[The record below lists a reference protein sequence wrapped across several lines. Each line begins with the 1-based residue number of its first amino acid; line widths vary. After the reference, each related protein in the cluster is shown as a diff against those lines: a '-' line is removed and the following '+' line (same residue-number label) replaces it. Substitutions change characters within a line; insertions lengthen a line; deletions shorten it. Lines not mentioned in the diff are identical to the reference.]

1 MTPRTAAIAAFAS
14 VALAGVLVGAALDR
28 YVLFLWSRPG
38 DRASVTGP
46 RMGPGPGGPDGRFRG
61 PGGGNRGGGRG
72 GPGGPGGRGRGDFG
86 PGPDFL
92 ARALELSETQRV
104 AIDSVMG
111 RQADKLRAARER
123 LRPEMD
129 SVFAETTRQI
139 EARLTPEQRTKY
151 RELRVRGPGGGPG
164 ERGRPPR

>member
-14 VALAGVLVGAALDR
+14 VALAGVLIGAALDR

-38 DRASVTGP
+38 DRGAMAGP
-46 RMGPGPGGPDGRFRG
+46 RGGPGGGGPDGFRG

-72 GPGGPGGRGRGDFG
+72 GPSGRGRGDFG

-92 ARALELSETQRV
+92 ARELELSDTQRA

-111 RQADKLRAARER
+111 RQAEKLRAARER
-123 LRPEMD
+123 IRPEMD

-139 EARLTPEQRTKY
+139 EAKLTPEQRTKY
-151 RELRVRGPGGGPG
+151 RELRVRGPGGEPG
-164 ERGRPPR
+164 GRGRGPR

>member
-28 YVLFLWSRPG
+28 YVLFLWSRPN
-38 DRASVTGP
+38 DRGSARFGP
-46 RMGPGPGGPDGRFRG
+46 PGAGGPEGRFG
-61 PGGGNRGGGRG
+61 GPPGGGMRGGGRG
-72 GPGGPGGRGRGDFG
+72 GPGGGRGRGDFG

-92 ARALELSETQRV
+92 ARQLELSDAQR
-104 AIDSVMG
+104 ASIDSVMG
-111 RQADKLRAARER
+111 RQAEKLRMARER
-123 LRPEMD
+123 IRPEMD

-151 RELRVRGPGGGPG
+151 RELRMRGPGGGPG